1 MLKLKSSE
9 IRKWLSIKS
18 RSSSA
23 RYHHQVLVEEQSQ
36 RSKTISILKQIVR
49 EAHEDAKLYLHQC
62 TEANLDPLGASSV
75 PSIVDAYPH
84 KLHLST
90 KKAYFG
96 EIMAGLI
103 AENFA
108 SVKPGN
114 WRVLAFLFRLHDLAF
129 NQLEMWR
136 ETGVP
141 PRHVWG
147 QFGDDCVAFS
157 RDRTGRVNAALVCEG
172 KCTNDHDS
180 SMIAEAHLK
189 LSTQVMRPISL
200 RRIIE
205 ILKDHS
211 GEPEVTD
218 WVNALYQLY
227 YQRELRPDYRR
238 VDLVSYTCGRRPAR
252 ASSWM
257 TPDKPHPEYKGKRD
271 LESVE
276 IHSVNVDA
284 LVEEVYKE

>member
-1 MLKLKSSE
+1 MLKLKTSE
-9 IRKWLSIKS
+9 IKKWLYVQS

-23 RYHHQVLVEEQSQ
+23 GYRHQLLVEKQSQ
-36 RSKTISILKQIVR
+36 RANTTDVLRGIVR
-49 EAHEDAKLYLHQC
+49 EAHEDAKQYLRQC
-62 TEANLDPLGASSV
+62 TEANLDPLGTPSG

-84 KLHLST
+84 KFHLST

-108 SVKPGN
+108 SVGPGN
-114 WRVLAFLFRLHDLAF
+114 WRVLTFLFRLHELAF
-129 NQLEMWR
+129 DQLEMWR

-141 PRHVWG
+141 PKHVWG
-147 QFGDDCVAFS
+147 QSGDDCVAFS
-157 RDRTGRVNAALVCEG
+157 KDPTGRVNAALVCEG

-180 SMIAEAHLK
+180 SMIADAHRK
-189 LSTQVMRPISL
+189 LSTQVTRPISL
-200 RRIIE
+200 SRIIK

-211 GEPEVTD
+211 GDPEAVHWAD
-218 WVNALYQLY
+218 ALHQFYR
-227 YQRELRPDYRR
+227 RELRTDYRR
-238 VDLVSYTCGRRPAR
+238 FDLVSYTCGRRPTR
-252 ASSWM
+252 GLSWM
-257 TPDKPHPEYKGKRD
+257 TIDKPHDEYKGKRD

-276 IHSVNVDA
+276 VHLVDVDA

>member
-9 IRKWLSIKS
+9 IKKWLSVES
-18 RSSSA
+18 RTSSA
-23 RYHHQVLVEEQSQ
+23 GYRHQLLVEKQSQ
-36 RSKTISILKQIVR
+36 RSNTASILRQIVR
-49 EAHEDAKLYLHQC
+49 EAHGDAKQYLRQC
-62 TEANLDPLGASSV
+62 TEAELDPLGASSD
-75 PSIVDAYPH
+75 PSIADAYPH

-108 SVKPGN
+108 SAGPGN
-114 WRVLAFLFRLHDLAF
+114 WRVLTFLFRLHELAF
-129 NQLEMWR
+129 DQLEMWR

-141 PRHVWG
+141 PKHVWG
-147 QFGDDCVAFS
+147 QSGDDCVAFS
-157 RDRTGRVNAALVCEG
+157 RDVAGRVNATLVCEG

-180 SMIAEAHLK
+180 SMIAEAHRK
-189 LSTQVMRPISL
+189 LGTQVARPISL
-200 RRIIE
+200 SRIIK

-211 GEPEVTD
+211 SDPEAVD
-218 WVNALYQLY
+218 WADALHQLY
-227 YQRELRPDYRR
+227 RRELRPDYRR
-238 VDLVSYTCGRRPAR
+238 FDLVSYTCGRRPAK

-257 TPDKPHPEYKGKRD
+257 TLDRPHDEYKGKRD

-276 IHSVNVDA
+276 IHVVGVDA